1 MVTIATVPLLGG
13 RPSLDLVNTVEARRD
28 AWGPDLLTRY
38 EDLVAWSE
46 RLALLTEA
54 ELGEARS
61 VSNFDLDGAA
71 VALARVKR
79 FREALAEVI
88 AAMVE
93 GRPGPD
99 AAVAVVADE
108 VDRARRHQRLT
119 ASNERFGW
127 AWEVEPPLDRIAHR
141 IALDAAALLTDD
153 RFRKRVK
160 LCTGPNCGWPFLD
173 RTKNGSRRWC
183 RDEGCGAHVR
193 VLRYRAR
200 KR

>member
-38 EDLVAWSE
+38 EDLVAWGE
-46 RLALLTEA
+46 RLGVLTEA
-54 ELGEARS
+54 EVEEARS
-61 VSNFDLDGAA
+61 ASSLDPDGAA
-71 VALARVKR
+71 VALARVRR

-99 AAVAVVADE
+99 AAVVVTDE
-108 VDRARRHQRLT
+108 VDRARRHQHLT
-119 ASNERFGW
+119 VSGNRFGW
-127 AWEVEPPLDRIAHR
+127 AWMAEPALDRIAHR

-153 RFRKRVK
+153 RLRSRVK

-200 KR
+200 TR